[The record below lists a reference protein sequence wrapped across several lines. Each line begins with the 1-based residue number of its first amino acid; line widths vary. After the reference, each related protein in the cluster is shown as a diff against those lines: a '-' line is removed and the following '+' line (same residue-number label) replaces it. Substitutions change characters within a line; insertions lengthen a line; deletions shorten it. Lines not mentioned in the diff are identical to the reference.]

1 MPNPD
6 DPSEGALKR
15 LDKQLDAFEAG
26 RARKVAGASGG
37 DHGGMAAGY
46 RFLAEVIG
54 GVLGGVALG
63 WLIDRFAHTAPL
75 GLIGGMLI
83 GTGASIFVAVRGAM
97 RMSNEASVKAGP
109 QAPVTGDDEDD

>member
-15 LDKQLDAFEAG
+15 LDSQLEAFEAG
-26 RARKVAGASGG
+26 RARKGSGLSAT
-37 DHGGMAAGY
+37 DQRGMAAGY

-54 GVLGGVALG
+54 GVLGGLGLG
-63 WLIDRFAHTAPL
+63 WFFDQLAHTAPL

-97 RMSNEASVKAGP
+97 RTANKTSEQAGQTP
-109 QAPVTGDDEDD
+109 APPDDDEDD

>member
-1 MPNPD
+1 MHNPD

-15 LDKQLDAFEAG
+15 LDKQLEAFEAG
-26 RARKVAGASGG
+26 RARKAGGSSAT
-37 DHGGMAAGY
+37 DQRGMAAGY

-54 GVLGGVALG
+54 GVLGGLGLG
-63 WLIDRFAHTAPL
+63 WFFDRLAHTTPL
-75 GLIGGMLI
+75 GLISGMLI

-109 QAPVTGDDEDD
+109 QAPVTVDDEDD

>member
-6 DPSEGALKR
+6 EPNEGALKR
-15 LDKQLDAFEAG
+15 LDSRLEAFEAG
-26 RARKVAGASGG
+26 RARKGRGSFAS
-37 DHGGMAAGY
+37 DQRGMAAGY

-54 GVLGGVALG
+54 GVLGGLGLG
-63 WLIDRFAHTAPL
+63 WFFDRLAHTAPL

-97 RMSNEASVKAGP
+97 RTANKTPDVAGRP
-109 QAPVTGDDEDD
+109 PAAPDDDEDD